1 MMSCSAVYA
10 VCMCLHLFIVFC
22 FFQSIGFT
30 HPALKS
36 IREKGHSCYLIKS
49 YSTLEKDKKE
59 IKCFLDSSLK
69 STGTYIMSS
78 DFSQIMTYSLV
89 LPTGSPKPEIP
100 TSSIKTSVQP
110 EIRSTSAPEI
120 IPVSKPKNQTHQ
132 KQEVSNP
139 SPVKASLSQTKKRI
153 DIPKK
158 TNETNFI
165 SYVLK
170 DPFSFMI
177 FHLIFLL
184 AVALINHFIYANFWN
199 DSHHREIDEAKKVIH
214 FADGIMILTIFL
226 PPSIFFHA
234 MEIES
239 YLSLGIIMIPN
250 LFIINRI
257 CDYFSSFRNE
267 DNIFTFIH
275 VCAIIAC
282 FIAALY
288 FGMALIAVFLVISII
303 GRIKP

>member
-1 MMSCSAVYA
+1 MSCSAVYA

-30 HPALKS
+30 HPALES

-69 STGTYIMSS
+69 STGTYIISS

-89 LPTGSPKPEIP
+89 LPTDSPKPEIP
-100 TSSIKTSVQP
+100 TSSIKISVQP

-139 SPVKASLSQTKKRI
+139 FPVKTSLSQTKKRI
-153 DIPKK
+153 DIPEK

-165 SYVLK
+165 SHVLK
-170 DPFSFMI
+170 DPFSCII
-177 FHLIFLL
+177 FHLILL
-184 AVALINHFIYANFWN
+184 LIVALINHFIYANFW
-199 DSHHREIDEAKKVIH
+199 DDFYYREIDYAEKIILS
-214 FADGIMILTIFL
+214 ADGVMILTIVLPAFL
-226 PPSIFFHA
+226 FFQG

-239 YLSLGIIMIPN
+239 YLSLGIIMMPS
-250 LFIINRI
+250 LFVINRI

-275 VCAIIAC
+275 VCAIAAC
-282 FIAALY
+282 FIAVLY

-303 GRIKP
+303 GRAKP